1 MAKVQ
6 RRISAASVSQ
16 LTLEQAAAAL
26 RALPEKPKET
36 WSLRESVFLLKD
48 TISDALNKGYSY
60 AEVAKMLTQQ
70 GVEISASSLKSYLSS
85 AKRSQGDSTRRRR
98 RSATTKSIDADKIAA
113 LSQSGLDP
121 GLNSELDSGL
131 DTMNQSTNPSNA
143 VRSPDKSMTKPNAK
157 ARNERKK

>member
-85 AKRSQGDSTRRRR
+85 AKRSKSDSTRRRR
-98 RSATTKSIDADKIAA
+98 RSATTKSIGADKIAA

-121 GLNSELDSGL
+121 GLDPGL
-131 DTMNQSTNPSNA
+131 DTMSQSPNPSN
-143 VRSPDKSMTKPNAK
+143 VVTSSDKSMNNPKAK
-157 ARNERKK
+157 TRNERKK